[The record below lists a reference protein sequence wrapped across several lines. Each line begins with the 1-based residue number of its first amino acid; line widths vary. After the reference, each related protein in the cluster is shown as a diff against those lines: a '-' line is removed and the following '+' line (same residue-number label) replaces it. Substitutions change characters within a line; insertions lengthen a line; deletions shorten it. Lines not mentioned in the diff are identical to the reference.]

1 MRRPYRIPPHA
12 RPKAYWI
19 NTSGNDM
26 VRNLI
31 DEAASGSAQMDIERL
46 IEGET
51 ITKTINEQLTHSEIN
66 RNIDNI
72 WSILYMTGYLT
83 IADYPDGNV
92 YRLRIPN
99 REVRE
104 IYKQQVLEWFKD
116 KTRVET
122 ERLTDLYAAFESG
135 DAQSIAEF
143 LSNQLYETVSF
154 YDAYESFYHGFLLA
168 LLGTC
173 RQWNVTSNRETGNGR
188 SDIMVCRKDRRM
200 GFVVEV
206 KNVREEKDI
215 EPACDEAMKQIEDKD
230 YTAAL
235 RRYGIK
241 EIIEYGIAFWDKRC
255 VVRTRRV

>member
-1 MRRPYRIPPHA
+1 MGWIDAFEDHYKETREWYDGYRFGGQYVYCPWDVINYCDDLTASPHA

-31 DEAASGSAQMDIERL
+31 DEAASGSAQMDIEWL

-66 RNIDNI
+66 ANIDNI

-92 YRLRIPN
+92 YRLKIPN

-116 KTRVET
+116 KTRV
-122 ERLTDLYAAFESG
+122 
-135 DAQSIAEF
+135 
-143 LSNQLYETVSF
+143 
-154 YDAYESFYHGFLLA
+154 
-168 LLGTC
+168 
-173 RQWNVTSNRETGNGR
+173 
-188 SDIMVCRKDRRM
+188 
-200 GFVVEV
+200 
-206 KNVREEKDI
+206 
-215 EPACDEAMKQIEDKD
+215 
-230 YTAAL
+230 
-235 RRYGIK
+235 
-241 EIIEYGIAFWDKRC
+241 
-255 VVRTRRV
+255 